1 MHFICRSFIGKSEGG
16 FWSRY
21 WENESD
27 DASIKFSKGHLFA
40 LVNLHSSIDQDLN
53 ALGHSLITE
62 FNQNYFESNPQ
73 AFIPN
78 SLAQSLETILSN
90 PTFSTIEI
98 DLVAVVVIN
107 HQLYSFCFG
116 NTKLI
121 LKRHQQIS
129 ILIDNFNQVPQV
141 INGTIDDHDRLLL
154 SSGEFFQQIGWD
166 NIKTFISDP
175 KIQSLEENFLSSLY
189 SLNDQKFVSAAFI
202 QADYDDEEIT
212 SSLDQVIIPTPEPNL
227 SQNNF
232 STTPKKSF
240 LSSLFPFFKGNT
252 GSSGKGLFV
261 SSSQSKQQFRRS
273 YLKILFC
280 IISFLALSLSLF
292 FGIRQSQ
299 IKKSEN
305 SYQKLKVELDAKI
318 ENINQLKSLNFDDAK
333 TVAQSAKEIVIKMA
347 ELKVNSEEVY
357 LYQQKID
364 QFLAQ
369 TGEESSP
376 QASFYDLTKIN
387 KDANYSSFIFQ
398 DQKLYLLDHTN
409 GRLDS
414 LIISSK
420 ADQPIS
426 ADAKLKSAL
435 DFTLTDSKF
444 YLLFS
449 DNISLLDKNTI
460 TSKIKFADS
469 SDNITPTA
477 FDIWN
482 SAIYVLDSTNQSV
495 LKFNPNST
503 GFSKA
508 QTWLKDSQKTAANT
522 NSISIDSQIWVL
534 SSAGQVTPYLSGKK
548 ESFTLNQT
556 QNFINTT
563 NLTVAP
569 DGDYLA
575 FVDNQQ
581 IVYVVK
587 KTGELILKSNL
598 GKIKIADITLDSAN
612 KLLYV
617 LGQDQKIYSLN
628 F

>member
-1 MHFICRSFIGKSEGG
+1 MHFICRSFIGKSEDG

-27 DASIKFSKGHLFA
+27 DFAIKSSKGHLFA

-78 SLAQSLETILSN
+78 SLSQSLETILSN
-90 PTFSTIEI
+90 PTFSTVEI
-98 DLVAVVVIN
+98 DLVAVVILN

-129 ILIDNFNQVPQV
+129 ILIDNFNQSSQV

-166 NIKTFISDP
+166 NIKTIISDA
-175 KIQSLEENFLSSLY
+175 KIQSLEENFISSLY
-189 SLNDQKFVSAAFI
+189 SIDNQKFISAAFI
-202 QADYDDEEIT
+202 QTDYDDQEIT
-212 SSLDQVIIPTPEPNL
+212 SSLDQVVAPVPEVDFLKTNT
-227 SQNNF
+227 N
-232 STTPKKSF
+232 SF
-240 LSSLFPFFKGNT
+240 
-252 GSSGKGLFV
+252 GKGLFV
-261 SSSQSKQQFRRS
+261 SSSQSKQQSRRS
-273 YLKILFC
+273 YLKILVC
-280 IISFLALSLSLF
+280 VISFLALSLSLF

-299 IKKSEN
+299 IKKSET
-305 SYQKLKVELDAKI
+305 SYQKLKVELETKI

-333 TVAQSAKEIVIKMA
+333 TVAQDASNLVNQMSK
-347 ELKVNSEEVY
+347 LKIHADEVS
-357 LYQQKID
+357 LYEQKIN

-369 TGEESSP
+369 TGEESSIQMTP
-376 QASFYDLTKIN
+376 FYDLSQIN
-387 KDANYSSFIFQ
+387 KDASYSSFIFQ

-414 LIISSK
+414 LIISNK
-420 ADQPIS
+420 TDQPIS

-435 DFTLTDSKF
+435 DFSLTDSKF
-444 YLLFS
+444 YILFS

-460 TSKIKFADS
+460 TPKIKFADS
-469 SDNITPTA
+469 SDEITPTA

-482 SAIYVLDSTNQSV
+482 SAIYVLDSTNKSV

-508 QTWLKDSQKTAANT
+508 QTWLKDSQKTAANA
-522 NSISIDSQIWVL
+522 NSISIDSQIWIL
-534 SSAGQVTPYLSGKK
+534 NSTGQITPYLSGKK
-548 ESFTLNQT
+548 EPFTLNQS
-556 QNFINTT
+556 QDFINTT

-617 LGQDQKIYSLN
+617 LAQDQKIYSLN

>member
-1 MHFICRSFIGKSEGG
+1 MHFICRSFIGKSEDG

-27 DASIKFSKGHLFA
+27 DFAIKSSKGHLFA

-53 ALGHSLITE
+53 ALGHNLITE

-78 SLAQSLETILSN
+78 SLSQSLETILSN
-90 PTFSTIEI
+90 PTFSTVEI
-98 DLVAVVVIN
+98 DLVAVVILN

-129 ILIDNFNQVPQV
+129 ILIDNFNQSSQV

-166 NIKTFISDP
+166 NIKTFISDA
-175 KIQSLEENFLSSLY
+175 KIQSLEENFISSLY
-189 SLNDQKFVSAAFI
+189 SIDNQKFISAAFI
-202 QADYDDEEIT
+202 QTDYDDQEIT
-212 SSLDQVIIPTPEPNL
+212 STLDQVIVPTPEVD
-227 SQNNF
+227 
-232 STTPKKSF
+232 
-240 LSSLFPFFKGNT
+240 FFKTNT
-252 GSSGKGLFV
+252 SSSGKGLFV
-261 SSSQSKQQFRRS
+261 SSSQSKQQSRRS
-273 YLKILFC
+273 YLKILIC
-280 IISFLALSLSLF
+280 VVSFLALVLSLF

-299 IKKSEN
+299 IKKSET
-305 SYQKLKVELDAKI
+305 SYQKLKVELETKI

-333 TVAQSAKEIVIKMA
+333 TVAQDASNLVTQMFK
-347 ELKVNSEEVY
+347 LKIHGDEVS
-357 LYQQKID
+357 LYEQKIN

-369 TGEESSP
+369 TGEESSIQMTP
-376 QASFYDLTKIN
+376 FYDLSQIN
-387 KDANYSSFIFQ
+387 KDASYSSFIFQ

-420 ADQPIS
+420 SDQPIS

-435 DFTLTDSKF
+435 DFSLIDSKF
-444 YLLFS
+444 YILFS
-449 DNISLLDKNTI
+449 DNISLLDKNTL
-460 TSKIKFADS
+460 TSKIKFSDS
-469 SDNITPTA
+469 SNDITPTA

-482 SAIYVLDSTNQSV
+482 SAIYVLDSTNKSV

-508 QTWLKDSQKTAANT
+508 QTWLKDNQKTAANA
-522 NSISIDSQIWVL
+522 NSISIDSQIWIL
-534 SSAGQVTPYLSGKK
+534 TSTGQITPYLSGKK
-548 ESFTLNQT
+548 EPFTLNQS

-617 LGQDQKIYSLN
+617 LAQDQKIYSLN

>member
-1 MHFICRSFIGKSEGG
+1 
-16 FWSRY
+16 
-21 WENESD
+21 
-27 DASIKFSKGHLFA
+27 
-40 LVNLHSSIDQDLN
+40 
-53 ALGHSLITE
+53 
-62 FNQNYFESNPQ
+62 
-73 AFIPN
+73 
-78 SLAQSLETILSN
+78 
-90 PTFSTIEI
+90 
-98 DLVAVVVIN
+98 VVILN

-129 ILIDNFNQVPQV
+129 ILIDNFNQSSQV

-166 NIKTFISDP
+166 NIKTIISDA
-175 KIQSLEENFLSSLY
+175 KIQSLEENFISSLY
-189 SLNDQKFVSAAFI
+189 SIDNQKFISAAFI
-202 QADYDDEEIT
+202 QTDYDDQEIT
-212 SSLDQVIIPTPEPNL
+212 SSLDQVVAPVPEIDF

-232 STTPKKSF
+232 SNSKK
-240 LSSLFPFFKGNT
+240 NT
-252 GSSGKGLFV
+252 GFFGKGLFV
-261 SSSQSKQQFRRS
+261 SSSQSKQQSRRS

-280 IISFLALSLSLF
+280 VISFLALSLSLF

-299 IKKSEN
+299 IKKSET
-305 SYQKLKVELDAKI
+305 SYQKLKVELETKI

-333 TVAQSAKEIVIKMA
+333 TVAQDASNLVNQMSK
-347 ELKVNSEEVY
+347 LKIHADEVS
-357 LYQQKID
+357 LYEQKIN

-369 TGEESSP
+369 TGEESSIQMTP
-376 QASFYDLTKIN
+376 FYDLSQIN
-387 KDANYSSFIFQ
+387 KDASYSSFIFQ

-414 LIISSK
+414 LIISNK
-420 ADQPIS
+420 TDQPIS

-435 DFTLTDSKF
+435 DFSLTDSKF
-444 YLLFS
+444 YILFS

-469 SDNITPTA
+469 SDDITPTA

-482 SAIYVLDSTNQSV
+482 SAIYVLDSTNKSV

-508 QTWLKDSQKTAANT
+508 QTWLKDSQKTAANA
-522 NSISIDSQIWVL
+522 NSISIDSQIWIL
-534 SSAGQVTPYLSGKK
+534 NSTGQITPYLSGKK
-548 ESFTLNQT
+548 EPFTLNQS

-598 GKIKIADITLDSAN
+598 GKIKIADITLDSTN

>member
-1 MHFICRSFIGKSEGG
+1 MHFICRSFIGKSEDG

-27 DASIKFSKGHLFA
+27 DFAIKSSKGHLFA

-53 ALGHSLITE
+53 ALGHNLITE

-78 SLAQSLETILSN
+78 SLSQSLETILSN
-90 PTFSTIEI
+90 PTFSTVEI
-98 DLVAVVVIN
+98 DLVAVVILN

-129 ILIDNFNQVPQV
+129 ILIDNFNQSSQV

-166 NIKTFISDP
+166 NIKTFISDA
-175 KIQSLEENFLSSLY
+175 KIQSLEENFISSLY
-189 SLNDQKFVSAAFI
+189 SIDNQKFISAAFI
-202 QADYDDEEIT
+202 QTDYDDQEIT
-212 SSLDQVIIPTPEPNL
+212 STLDQVIVPTPEVD
-227 SQNNF
+227 
-232 STTPKKSF
+232 
-240 LSSLFPFFKGNT
+240 FFKTNT
-252 GSSGKGLFV
+252 SSSGKGLFV
-261 SSSQSKQQFRRS
+261 SSSQSKQQSRRS
-273 YLKILFC
+273 YLKILIC
-280 IISFLALSLSLF
+280 VVSFLALVLSLF

-299 IKKSEN
+299 IKKSET
-305 SYQKLKVELDAKI
+305 SYQKLKVELETKI

-333 TVAQSAKEIVIKMA
+333 TVAQDASNLVTQMSK
-347 ELKVNSEEVY
+347 LKIHGDEVS
-357 LYQQKID
+357 LYEQKIN

-369 TGEESSP
+369 TGEESSIQMTP
-376 QASFYDLTKIN
+376 FYDLSQIN
-387 KDANYSSFIFQ
+387 KDASYSSFIFQ

-420 ADQPIS
+420 SDQPIS

-435 DFTLTDSKF
+435 DFSLIDSKF
-444 YLLFS
+444 YILFS
-449 DNISLLDKNTI
+449 DNISLLDKNTL
-460 TSKIKFADS
+460 TSKIKFSDS
-469 SDNITPTA
+469 SNDITPTA

-482 SAIYVLDSTNQSV
+482 SAIYVLDSTNKSV

-508 QTWLKDSQKTAANT
+508 QTWLKDNQKTAANA
-522 NSISIDSQIWVL
+522 NSISIDSQIWIL
-534 SSAGQVTPYLSGKK
+534 TSTGQITPYLSGKK
-548 ESFTLNQT
+548 EPFTLNQS

-617 LGQDQKIYSLN
+617 LAQDQKIYSLN

>member
-27 DASIKFSKGHLFA
+27 DASIKSSKGHLFA

-78 SLAQSLETILSN
+78 SLSQSLETILSN
-90 PTFSTIEI
+90 PTFSTVEI
-98 DLVAVVVIN
+98 DLVAVVVLN

-129 ILIDNFNQVPQV
+129 ILIDNFNQSSQV

-154 SSGEFFQQIGWD
+154 SSGEFFQQIGWE
-166 NIKTFISDP
+166 NIKTFISDQ
-175 KIQSLEENFLSSLY
+175 KIQNLEENFLSSLY
-189 SLNDQKFVSAAFI
+189 SLDDQKFVSAAFI
-202 QADYDDEEIT
+202 QADYDDQEIT
-212 SSLDQVIIPTPEPNL
+212 SSLDQVVAPVPEVDF

-232 STTPKKSF
+232 STTPKKSIF
-240 LSSLFPFFKGNT
+240 SSIFANFKKD
-252 GSSGKGLFV
+252 SV
-261 SSSQSKQQFRRS
+261 YISSSQSKQQSRRS

-280 IISFLALSLSLF
+280 VISFLALSLSLF

-299 IKKSEN
+299 IKKSET
-305 SYQKLKVELDAKI
+305 SYQKLKVELETKI

-333 TVAQSAKEIVIKMA
+333 SVAQIANSLVTQMSK
-347 ELKVNSEEVY
+347 LKIHADEVA

-369 TGEESSP
+369 TGEESSIQMTP
-376 QASFYDLTKIN
+376 FYDLTQIN
-387 KDANYSSFIFQ
+387 KDASYSSFIFQ

-414 LIISSK
+414 LIISAKTNS
-420 ADQPIS
+420 PIS

-435 DFTLTDSKF
+435 DFTLSDSKF

-449 DNISLLDKNTI
+449 DNISLLDKNTV

-469 SDNITPTA
+469 SNDITPIA

-495 LKFNPNST
+495 FKFNPNST

-508 QTWLKDSQKTAANT
+508 QTWLKDSQKLSANA

-534 SSAGQVTPYLSGKK
+534 TSAGQITPYLSGKK
-548 ESFTLNQT
+548 ESFTLNQS
-556 QNFINTT
+556 QNFINTS

-617 LGQDQKIYSLN
+617 LAQDQKIYSLN

>member
-90 PTFSTIEI
+90 PVFSTVEI

-121 LKRHQQIS
+121 LKRHQQVS
-129 ILIDNFNQVPQV
+129 ILIDNFNQAPQV
-141 INGTIDDHDRLLL
+141 INGIIDDHDRLLL

-189 SLNDQKFVSAAFI
+189 SLNDQKFISAAFI
-202 QADYDDEEIT
+202 QADYDDQEIT
-212 SSLDQVIIPTPEPNL
+212 SSLDQVIVPAPDTNL

-232 STTPKKSF
+232 STTPKKSL
-240 LSSLFPFFKGNT
+240 LSSIFANFKKD
-252 GSSGKGLFV
+252 SV
-261 SSSQSKQQFRRS
+261 YISSSQSKQQSRRY

-280 IISFLALSLSLF
+280 VISFLALSLSLF

-299 IKKSEN
+299 IKKSET

-318 ENINQLKSLNFDDAK
+318 ENINQLKGLNFDDAK
-333 TVAQSAKEIVIKMA
+333 SVAQTANGLVDQMSK
-347 ELKVNSEEVY
+347 LKIHSDEVV

-369 TGEESSP
+369 TGDESSP
-376 QASFYDLTKIN
+376 QVSFYDLSQIN
-387 KDANYSSFIFQ
+387 KDASYSSFIFQ

-414 LIISSK
+414 LIISTK
-420 ADQPIS
+420 TDQPIS

-435 DFTLTDSKF
+435 DFNLTDSKF

-449 DNISLLDKNTI
+449 DNISLLDKNII

-508 QTWLKDSQKTAANT
+508 QTWLKDGQKTAANA

-534 SSAGQVTPYLSGKK
+534 SSIGQVTPYLSGKK
-548 ESFTLNQT
+548 ESFTLNQS
-556 QNFINTT
+556 QNFTNTT
-563 NLTVAP
+563 NLVVAP

-581 IVYVVK
+581 IVYVIK

>member
-53 ALGHSLITE
+53 ALGHNLITE

-90 PTFSTIEI
+90 PIFSTIEI

-121 LKRHQQIS
+121 LKRHQQVS
-129 ILIDNFNQVPQV
+129 ILIDNFNQTPQV
-141 INGTIDDHDRLLL
+141 INGIIDDHDRLLL

-202 QADYDDEEIT
+202 QADYDDQEIT
-212 SSLDQVIIPTPEPNL
+212 SSLDQVITPVPDTNL

-232 STTPKKSF
+232 SITPKKSL
-240 LSSLFPFFKGNT
+240 LSSIFANFKKD
-252 GSSGKGLFV
+252 SV
-261 SSSQSKQQFRRS
+261 YISSSQSKQQSRRY

-280 IISFLALSLSLF
+280 VISFLALSLSLF
-292 FGIRQSQ
+292 FGIRQAQ
-299 IKKSEN
+299 IKKSET
-305 SYQKLKVELDAKI
+305 SYQKIKVELETKI
-318 ENINQLKSLNFDDAK
+318 ENINQLKGLNFDDAK
-333 TVAQSAKEIVIKMA
+333 SVAQTANGLVDQMSK
-347 ELKVNSEEVY
+347 LKIHSDEVA

-369 TGEESSP
+369 TGDESSP
-376 QASFYDLTKIN
+376 QASFYDLSQIN
-387 KDANYSSFIFQ
+387 KDASYSSFIFQ

-414 LIISSK
+414 LIISNK
-420 ADQPIS
+420 NEQPIS

-508 QTWLKDSQKTAANT
+508 QTWLKDGQKTAANA

-534 SSAGQVTPYLSGKK
+534 SSTGQITPYLSGKK
-548 ESFTLNQT
+548 ELFTLNQS
-556 QNFINTT
+556 QNFVNTT
-563 NLTVAP
+563 NLAVAP

>member
-1 MHFICRSFIGKSEGG
+1 MHFICRSFIGKSEDG

-27 DASIKFSKGHLFA
+27 DFATKSAKGHLFA

-53 ALGHSLITE
+53 ALGHNLITE

-78 SLAQSLETILSN
+78 SLSQSLETILSN
-90 PTFSTIEI
+90 PTFSTVEI

-121 LKRHQQIS
+121 LKRHQQVS
-129 ILIDNFNQVPQV
+129 ILIDNFNQTPQV

-175 KIQSLEENFLSSLY
+175 KIQSLEENFISSLY
-189 SLNDQKFVSAAFI
+189 SIDNQKFISAAFI
-202 QADYDDEEIT
+202 QTDYDDQEIT
-212 SSLDQVIIPTPEPNL
+212 SSLDQVIAPAPDTNL

-232 STTPKKSF
+232 SNSKK
-240 LSSLFPFFKGNT
+240 NT
-252 GSSGKGLFV
+252 GFFGKGLFI
-261 SSSQSKQQFRRS
+261 SSSQSKQQSRRS

-280 IISFLALSLSLF
+280 VISFLALSLSLF

-299 IKKSEN
+299 IKKTET
-305 SYQKLKVELDAKI
+305 SYQKLKVELETKI
-318 ENINQLKSLNFDDAK
+318 ENINQLKGLNFDDAK
-333 TVAQSAKEIVIKMA
+333 TVAQAASNLVNQMSK
-347 ELKVNSEEVY
+347 LKIHADEVS
-357 LYQQKID
+357 LYEQKIN

-369 TGEESSP
+369 TGEESSVQMTP
-376 QASFYDLTKIN
+376 FYDLSQIN
-387 KDANYSSFIFQ
+387 KDASYSSFIFQ

-420 ADQPIS
+420 TDQPIS

-435 DFTLTDSKF
+435 DFTLSDSKF

-449 DNISLLDKNTI
+449 DNISLLDKNTV
-460 TSKIKFADS
+460 TSKINFADS
-469 SDNITPTA
+469 SDEITPTT

-482 SAIYVLDSTNQSV
+482 SAIYVLDSINQSV

-508 QTWLKDSQKTAANT
+508 QTWLKDSQKTATNA
-522 NSISIDSQIWVL
+522 NSISIDSQIWIL
-534 SSAGQVTPYLSGKK
+534 NSTGQITPYLSGKK
-548 ESFTLNQT
+548 ESFTLNQS
-556 QNFINTT
+556 QDFINTT

-617 LGQDQKIYSLN
+617 LAQDQKIYSLN